1 VPVKTFLH
9 ENVVRAHYNKSG
21 RIMPRK
27 PAIAKE
33 TAASAKPARAAKSST
48 PRVKAAQHSKVVP
61 AVEKPVVEKP
71 VVEKP
76 VVEAIAETIAGTIAD
91 PVLAAPA
98 VTPENAHEAI
108 AKIAYSYWE
117 SRGCQGGTEIEDW
130 VRAEHEYRQ
139 RTAASEPRALASGVG
154 A

>member
-1 VPVKTFLH
+1 
-9 ENVVRAHYNKSG
+9 
-21 RIMPRK
+21 MPRK

-33 TAASAKPARAAKSST
+33 TAASAKPARATKSSA

-61 AVEKPVVEKP
+61 AEPVAAAAPVAAPVEKPVEKIDQP
-71 VVEKP
+71 V
-76 VVEAIAETIAGTIAD
+76 IAA
-91 PVLAAPA
+91 
-98 VTPENAHEAI
+98 PENAHEII
-108 AKIAYSYWE
+108 AKIAYGYWE

-139 RTAASEPRALASGVG
+139 RTAASESRALTSGAG